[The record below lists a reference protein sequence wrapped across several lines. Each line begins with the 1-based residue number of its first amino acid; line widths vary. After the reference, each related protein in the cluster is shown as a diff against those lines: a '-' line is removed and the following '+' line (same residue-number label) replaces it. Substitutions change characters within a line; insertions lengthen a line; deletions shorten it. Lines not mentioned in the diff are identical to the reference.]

1 MANYKPK
8 TCPRCNIEFTP
19 TSPARKY
26 CTPEC
31 SKAARQELQ
40 RAYCVAHKDHI
51 RTQQRTYRAAN
62 KESRKANR
70 KRYREANREHILKQ
84 NRNYY
89 EANRD
94 KIRERNRKWRAR
106 NPDKVGA
113 SVARRARATLGG
125 NCTQAL
131 IDAKW
136 EASDKTCILCGQ
148 PIDET
153 LPRRHRLGLTL
164 EHLTPVSRGGKHNID
179 NTAFAHRACNASKRD
194 KTLDEY
200 REWQANLRKAS

>member
-31 SKAARQELQ
+31 SKAARRELQ
-40 RAYCVAHKDHI
+40 HAYRAAHKDRI
-51 RTQQRTYRAAN
+51 CAQERIYRAAN
-62 KESRKANR
+62 KDSLNAQR

-94 KIRERNRKWRAR
+94 KIRERNRKWRTR

-113 SVARRARATLGG
+113 SVARRARAMLGG

-153 LPRRHRLGLTL
+153 LPGRSRLGLTL
-164 EHLTPVSRGGKHNID
+164 EHLTPVSRGGKHDIDNID
-179 NTAFAHRACNASKRD
+179 FAHRACNASKRD
-194 KTLDEY
+194 KTLEEY
-200 REWQANLRKAS
+200 RAWQARVQQAS

>member
-40 RAYCVAHKDHI
+40 RAYCAAHKDHI
-51 RTQQRTYRAAN
+51 RTQQRAYRASN
-62 KESRKANR
+62 KESRKVRR

-113 SVARRARATLGG
+113 SAARRARATQGG

-136 EASDKTCILCGQ
+136 EASDKT
-148 PIDET
+148 
-153 LPRRHRLGLTL
+153 L
-164 EHLTPVSRGGKHNID
+164 EKY
-179 NTAFAHRACNASKRD
+179 RA
-194 KTLDEY
+194 
-200 REWQANLRKAS
+200 WQASIQ

>member
-8 TCPRCNIEFTP
+8 TCPQCNTEFTP

-31 SKAARQELQ
+31 SKTARQELQ
-40 RAYCVAHKDHI
+40 RAYCTSHKDHI
-51 RTQQRTYRAAN
+51 RTQQRAYRAAN
-62 KESRKANR
+62 KEPRKAHR

-113 SVARRARATLGG
+113 NAARRARAMLGG

-136 EASDKTCILCGQ
+136 ETSDKTCILCGQ
-148 PIDET
+148 PIDPT
-153 LPRRHRLGLTL
+153 LKAPHNMSRTI
-164 EHLTPVSRGGKHNID
+164 EHLTPIARGGRHDIDNID
-179 NTAFAHRACNASKRD
+179 FAHYGCNARKQDR
-194 KTLDEY
+194 TLKEY
-200 REWQANLRKAS
+200 REWLKQVA